1 MTFGQRRPPVAASQR
16 DRWPTGGVPGLL
28 FGAALG
34 LVAAVAK
41 VPVNVVAGGDVGLL
55 PLVLGVGLA
64 TWYGYRIAGVSA
76 TVTSAIVDT
85 YLFSLQ
91 DGSLALAAPRHWA
104 ALLLYLVVG
113 MAAVLVVASLHDA
126 REREAVAAAA
136 RERLNRT
143 LAEREERLAVLLE
156 QERQAKELRD
166 AFIDIVSHE
175 LRTPITMI
183 VGSGRLLRRSTRQLG
198 EDERELVGGIVSG
211 AERLA
216 RLVEDLVI
224 LVRAEHG
231 AIAAVDEPVRL
242 EPVLGHVV
250 AAELDRYPDVPVD
263 LVVDGSLPL
272 VRGEERYMEQV
283 LGNLL
288 SNAAKYNSTGGRVQV
303 RAADEGDEVV
313 VRVLDDGPGIDETEA
328 DRLFDLFYRSGA
340 TARTVSGSG
349 IGLYVCRR
357 LVDAMGGSITGR
369 RRAEGGSE
377 FAVRL
382 LPYAGDGDLPDEEA
396 AAAPQEP
403 QGAVPRS

>member
-1 MTFGQRRPPVAASQR
+1 MAASQR
-16 DRWPTGGVPGLL
+16 DRWPTGGVSGLL

-55 PLVLGVGLA
+55 PLVLGVGLG
-64 TWYGYRIAGVSA
+64 TWYGDRIAGVSA

-91 DGSLALAAPRHWA
+91 DGNLALAAPRHWA

-156 QERQAKELRD
+156 QERQAKQLRD

-175 LRTPITMI
+175 LRTPITLI
-183 VGSGRLLRRSTRQLG
+183 VGSARLLRRSARHLAG
-198 EDERELVGGIVSG
+198 DEREMVDGIESG

-231 AIAAVDEPVRL
+231 AIAAADEPVRL

-250 AAELDRYPDVPVD
+250 AAEIERWPDVPVD
-263 LVVDGSLPL
+263 LIVDGPLPL
-272 VRGEERYMEQV
+272 VRGEERYLEQV

-288 SNAAKYNSTGGRVQV
+288 SNAAKYNSPDGRVQV
-303 RAADEGDEVV
+303 RAAAEGDGVV
-313 VRVLDDGPGIDETEA
+313 VRVLDDGPGIVEEEA
-328 DRLFDLFYRSGA
+328 DRLFDLFYRSGS
-340 TARTVSGSG
+340 TARSVSGSG

-357 LVDAMGGSITGR
+357 LVEAMSGSIAAR
-369 RRAEGGSE
+369 RRPEGGSE
-377 FAVRL
+377 FAVSL
-382 LPYAGDGDLPDEEA
+382 LLYADDVDLPDGVASTASPEPEEA
-396 AAAPQEP
+396 ALRP
-403 QGAVPRS
+403 